1 MVTHTC
7 TVLVYFI
14 EKDLYGAEFPGF
26 DEKYLAMAERLVLA
40 MCFLFPNPIGAV
52 AIAGLWLGVMFYLR
66 RHRMFEK
73 QSLNILKTY
82 VKNLKEAVELT
93 QKAGKND
100 EVAQLQYE
108 IGVVS
113 EYLPAEADI
122 ASVTKVV
129 EAAIAKVNPQGP
141 QDFGK
146 IMKEVM
152 SAGLNADGN
161 VIKQI
166 VNEKMKK

>member
-1 MVTHTC
+1 MLEKLSSEITTAMKTKDAKRLDVLRMMKSKIM
-7 TVLVYFI
+7 TVST
-14 EKDLYGAEFPGF
+14 K
-26 DEKYLAMAERLVLA
+26 
-40 MCFLFPNPIGAV
+40 
-52 AIAGLWLGVMFYLR
+52 GVD
-66 RHRMFEK
+66 EK

-82 VKNLKEAVELT
+82 VKNLKEAVEMT

-108 IGVVS
+108 ISVVS

-122 ASVTKVV
+122 ASITKAV

-152 SAGLNADGN
+152 AAGLNADGN
-161 VIKQI
+161 IIKQI

>member
-1 MVTHTC
+1 MLEKLSSEITTAMKSKDAKRLDVLRMMKSKIM
-7 TVLVYFI
+7 TVST
-14 EKDLYGAEFPGF
+14 K
-26 DEKYLAMAERLVLA
+26 
-40 MCFLFPNPIGAV
+40 
-52 AIAGLWLGVMFYLR
+52 GVD
-66 RHRMFEK
+66 EK

-82 VKNLKEAVELT
+82 VKNLKEAVEMT

-108 IGVVS
+108 ISVVS

-122 ASVTKVV
+122 ASITKAV

-152 SAGLNADGN
+152 AAGLNADGN
-161 VIKQI
+161 IIKQI

>member
-1 MVTHTC
+1 MLEKLSSEITAAMKSKDSKRLDVLRMMKSKIM
-7 TVLVYFI
+7 TVST
-14 EKDLYGAEFPGF
+14 K
-26 DEKYLAMAERLVLA
+26 
-40 MCFLFPNPIGAV
+40 
-52 AIAGLWLGVMFYLR
+52 GVD
-66 RHRMFEK
+66 EK

-93 QKAGKND
+93 QKAGKTD

-113 EYLPAEADI
+113 EYLPAEADPAAI
-122 ASVTKVV
+122 AKVV

>member
-1 MVTHTC
+1 MLEKLSTEITTAMKAKDSKRLDVLRMMKSKIM
-7 TVLVYFI
+7 TVST
-14 EKDLYGAEFPGF
+14 K
-26 DEKYLAMAERLVLA
+26 
-40 MCFLFPNPIGAV
+40 
-52 AIAGLWLGVMFYLR
+52 GVD
-66 RHRMFEK
+66 EK

-82 VKNLKEAVELT
+82 VKNLKEAIEMT

-108 IGVVS
+108 ISVVS

-122 ASVTKVV
+122 ATITKVV
-129 EAAIAKVNPQGP
+129 EAAIAKVNPQSP
-141 QDFGK
+141 ADFGK

-152 SAGLNADGN
+152 SANLNADGN

-166 VNEKMKK
+166 VNEKLKK